1 MHRIIITA
9 QTDDNSLA
17 VNLSNILH
25 ILEPLASN
33 SQWEIS
39 ELECCGSS
47 ADELQQ
53 LADAK
58 VRILGTDLLRL
69 TPKLTQLFDGLF
81 SGYLEGKNQPWISIR
96 AADNVGYEVET
107 ENQEVLARMR
117 QQFKNVNDIT
127 FYSPEQIMLQ
137 YLKEWAQGQIAQ
149 TAEPEVRPDI
159 AMVVLQLVD
168 KFESL
173 KNRVKE
179 LEEQSS

>member
-58 VRILGTDLLRL
+58 MRIPGTDLLRL

-117 QQFKNVNDIT
+117 QQFKNVNDMT
-127 FYSPEQIMLQ
+127 YYSPEQIMLQ
-137 YLKEWAQGQIAQ
+137 YLKEWAQSQIAQ
-149 TAEPEVRPDI
+149 TAQPEVRPDI
-159 AMVVLQLVD
+159 GMIVLQLID
-168 KFESL
+168 KFEVL

-179 LEEQSS
+179 LEEI

>member
-17 VNLSNILH
+17 VNLSNILDL
-25 ILEPLASN
+25 LEPLASN
-33 SQWEIS
+33 SQWDICDLQCS
-39 ELECCGSS
+39 GSS

-58 VRILGTDLLRL
+58 VKIPGTDLLRL
-69 TPKLTQLFDGLF
+69 TSNITQLLDGQF
-81 SGYLEGKNQPWISIR
+81 CGYFEGKKRPWIAIR

-117 QQFKNVNDIT
+117 QKFKHVT
-127 FYSPEQIMLQ
+127 ELTYCSPEQIMLQ
-137 YLKEWAQGQIAQ
+137 YLQDWARSQIDKTAQ
-149 TAEPEVRPDI
+149 PEVRPDI
-159 AMVVLQLVD
+159 AVIALQLID

-173 KNRVKE
+173 KKLVKE
-179 LEEQSS
+179 LEEN